1 LSYIETN
8 FLLQDITM
16 HELLLSMVTAKAPV
30 LASLIWVGGG
40 SIGLIVLIVVIFLI
54 LR

>member
-1 LSYIETN
+1 LLFTETN

-16 HELLLSMVTAKAPV
+16 HQLLLSMVTAKAPV
-30 LASLIWVGGG
+30 LGSFIWIGGG
-40 SIGLIVLIVVIFLI
+40 SIGLVVLIVIIVLI